1 MTGRNAQQN
10 RQSGQLQLL
19 LHDFSP
25 LREPKSEPSG
35 LKLILML
42 AIVASKAHTSQG
54 GMQGARQLFET

>member
-1 MTGRNAQQN
+1 
-10 RQSGQLQLL
+10 LL